1 MSTNLDYVHSHLLT
15 AAPSMRVGVL
25 GRVLAIL
32 QAKEAMIASED
43 DKCLFL
49 DVLFKQRH
57 CTVYMFDDFL
67 GTITRD
73 FNRLR
78 ISEFTQNF

>member
-1 MSTNLDYVHSHLLT
+1 MTGGNVNKLSQYVYVHSNVLT

-49 DVLFKQRH
+49 GVLFIQRH
-57 CTVYMFDDFL
+57 CTVYMFDDFV
-67 GTITRD
+67 GTIKMY
-73 FNRLR
+73 
-78 ISEFTQNF
+78 

>member
-1 MSTNLDYVHSHLLT
+1 
-15 AAPSMRVGVL
+15 MRVGVL

-49 DVLFKQRH
+49 GVLFIQRH
-57 CTVYMFDDFL
+57 CTVYMFDNFV
-67 GTITRD
+67 GTIKMY
-73 FNRLR
+73 
-78 ISEFTQNF
+78 